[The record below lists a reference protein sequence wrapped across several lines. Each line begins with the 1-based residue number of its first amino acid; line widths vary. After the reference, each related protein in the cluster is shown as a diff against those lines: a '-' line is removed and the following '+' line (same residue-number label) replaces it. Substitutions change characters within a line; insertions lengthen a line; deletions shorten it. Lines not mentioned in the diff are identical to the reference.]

1 MKIGIACGGTGGHIF
16 PGLATA
22 EVLREQGHEVVLWMG
37 GKDIEKKA
45 LGGWPGPVITVQ
57 SMGLPSRPGI
67 KYISA
72 FLMNWRAFLRCRRQ
86 MRFSP
91 PNVFLAMGGYAS
103 VAPVM
108 AAVSLSIPVVLH
120 EANVIPGRANRFLS
134 RFAQVF
140 ALGFE
145 ETRSHIR
152 HRKMI
157 YTGIPLRK
165 TNTQN
170 KLSAADSA
178 EVTGASDSGRRR
190 AEWNVLRTDVFTI
203 LAMGG
208 SRGASRLNEIVT
220 KAVVNLH
227 AEKKGKTVQII
238 HLTGTEDEIS
248 VRKTYLESGVIHLVF
263 AFLHNMDQ
271 AYRQTSLAI
280 CRAGGSTCAEI
291 AKFGVPALLV
301 PYPHATSNHQMANA
315 RAVAS
320 AGAADVIEEKNCTAD
335 WLAAYIFALM
345 ADNDKLQRM
354 KNAALKRADRACP
367 SSARDAASALADLTL
382 SITRRT

>member
-22 EVLREQGHEVVLWMG
+22 EVLRERGHEVVLWMG

-45 LGGWPGPVITVQ
+45 LGGWSGPVITVQ
-57 SMGLPSRPGI
+57 SMGLPSRPGL

-103 VAPVM
+103 GAPVM
-108 AAVSLSIPVVLH
+108 AAISLSIPVVLH

-145 ETRSHIR
+145 ETRQHIR
-152 HRKMI
+152 RRNMI

-165 TNTQN
+165 TNTTNGEN
-170 KLSAADSA
+170 K
-178 EVTGASDSGRRR
+178 TP
-190 AEWNVLRTDVFTI
+190 EWNVLKTNVFTI

-208 SRGASRLNEIVT
+208 SRGARALNEIVA

-227 AEKKGKTVQII
+227 SKGKAVQII
-238 HLTGTEDEIS
+238 HLTGAEDEIS
-248 VRKTYLESGVIHLVF
+248 VRKTYLESGVTHLVF
-263 AFLHNMDQ
+263 AFLRNMDQ
-271 AYRQTSLAI
+271 AYGKTSLAI
-280 CRAGGSTCAEI
+280 CRAGGSTCAEL
-291 AKFGVPALLV
+291 AKFGVPALLI
-301 PYPHATSNHQMANA
+301 PYPHAASNHQMANA
-315 RAVAS
+315 FALKN
-320 AGAADVIEEKNCTAD
+320 AGAADVVEEKNCTAD
-335 WLAAYIFALM
+335 WLEAYIFALM

-354 KNAALKRADRACP
+354 KKAALKRADKN
-367 SSARDAASALADLTL
+367 AAGALADLVL
-382 SITRRT
+382 ENGKG